1 MWEAAT
7 ELVRDKRLSGR
18 ANTAVEKFL
27 TLMNTIQETITD
39 QALPQQVQTVSD
51 LSGLI
56 EHFKK
61 DQTDRGQSRVEN
73 VEELSNAAR
82 TYVHQADDDP
92 DLNAIDEFLAHAALE
107 AGEGQADADD
117 NAVQLMTLHS
127 AKGLEFSVVFMAG
140 MEQGLFPHQRS
151 AEDPVRMEE
160 ERRLCYVGITRAE
173 KKLYMTMAE
182 QRRLHGRDQYNPPSK
197 FVQEL
202 PSELLEEIRPRMQ
215 VSMPVYRSEKQFV
228 QEDHDTGLSIGQS
241 VKHGKFGV
249 GIVLDQEG
257 RGNQARVQVNFEDAG
272 SKWLVLAYA
281 NLQPA

>member
-1 MWEAAT
+1 M
-7 ELVRDKRLSGR
+7 
-18 ANTAVEKFL
+18 
-27 TLMNTIQETITD
+27 
-39 QALPQQVQTVSD
+39 
-51 LSGLI
+51 
-56 EHFKK
+56 
-61 DQTDRGQSRVEN
+61 
-73 VEELSNAAR
+73 
-82 TYVHQADDDP
+82 HQHDEDP
-92 DLNAIDEFLAHAALE
+92 DMTAIDEFLAHAALE

-127 AKGLEFSVVFMAG
+127 AKGLEFPIVFMAG

-151 AEDPVRMEE
+151 AEDAVRMEE

-173 KKLYMTMAE
+173 NRLYMTMAE

-197 FVQEL
+197 FVTEL
-202 PSELLEEIRPRMQ
+202 PAELLEEIRPRMQ
-215 VSMPVYRSEKQFV
+215 VSMPVYRPEKSYAYME
-228 QEDHDTGLSIGQS
+228 EDHDTGLSIGQS

-257 RGNQARVQVNFEDAG
+257 RGKQARVQVNFEDAG

>member
-1 MWEAAT
+1 Q
-7 ELVRDKRLSGR
+7 S
-18 ANTAVEKFL
+18 
-27 TLMNTIQETITD
+27 
-39 QALPQQVQTVSD
+39 
-51 LSGLI
+51 
-56 EHFKK
+56 
-61 DQTDRGQSRVEN
+61 DRGQSRVEN
-73 VEELSNAAR
+73 VEELANAAR
-82 TYVHQADDDP
+82 TYVHHAADDP
-92 DLNAIDEFLAHAALE
+92 DLNALDEFLAHAALE

-127 AKGLEFSVVFMAG
+127 AKGLEFPVVFMAG

-182 QRRLHGRDQYNPPSK
+182 QRRLYGRDQYNPPSK
-197 FVQEL
+197 FVAEL
-202 PSELLEEIRPRMQ
+202 PAELLEEIRPRMQ
-215 VSMPVYRSEKQFV
+215 VSMPVYRREQSYV
-228 QEDHDTGLSIGQS
+228 QEEYDTGLSIGQM
-241 VKHGKFGV
+241 VQHGKFGV

-257 RGNQARVQVNFEDAG
+257 QGKQARVQVNFQDAG